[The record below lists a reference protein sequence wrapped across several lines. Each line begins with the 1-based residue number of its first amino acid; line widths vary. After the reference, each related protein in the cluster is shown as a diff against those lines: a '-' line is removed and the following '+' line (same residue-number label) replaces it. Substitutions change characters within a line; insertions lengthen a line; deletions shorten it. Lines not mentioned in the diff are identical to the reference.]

1 MKRNLFLI
9 AVLVV
14 AAVALSACKKSNI
27 SMKPE
32 TTKVSGDL
40 AECFEVVDEG
50 VDVKLKD
57 GKLELFESVWRV
69 KVRRTDAP
77 LPFEEGV
84 LLEEYG
90 SYRTDGQAYYLV
102 GFGLRIEGADGD
114 VVQENKATEGG
125 LGGPYSHDDVGG
137 LLKLKPGE
145 VGEIRWSV
153 DDKCLDAEEP
163 LKFKISS
170 AYELVGNPEES
181 KAQAKASSIEL
192 SDVSLPS
199 QLKDKVEVIRVSK
212 KVKSTGYPEVTVT
225 FKLLSTVNTKPLCG
239 STNQMWLIGIGQ
251 DEDGADVEEL
261 LPGYREWRSQDR
273 DGRQFKEFLESE
285 PGETITLSFTGNDS
299 GSTRSDLERVAKFK
313 LKITK

>member
-1 MKRNLFLI
+1 MYFCGIIFDVKISFRGRMLKIPKRVSRTINIIKMKRNLFLI
-9 AVLVV
+9 AVLIV
-14 AAVALSACKKSNI
+14 AAVSLSACKKSNI

-32 TTKVSGDL
+32 TTKISGDL

-125 LGGPYSHDDVGG
+125 LGGPYSHDDVEG

-170 AYELVGNPEES
+170 AYELVGNPSTSACES
-181 KAQAKASSIEL
+181 ISPIAGSG
-192 SDVSLPS
+192 DV
-199 QLKDKVEVIRVSK
+199 DA
-212 KVKSTGYPEVTVT
+212 
-225 FKLLSTVNTKPLCG
+225 LLNQFESTVNRLSKM
-239 STNQMWLIGIGQ
+239 NWLT
-251 DEDGADVEEL
+251 DDNYDAVEEKAL
-261 LPGYREWRSQDR
+261 QLYEKLIKMEMTPEQEKRFDEID
-273 DGRQFKEFLESE
+273 D
-285 PGETITLSFTGNDS
+285 
-299 GSTRSDLERVAKFK
+299 KFDK
-313 LKITK
+313 A